1 MNRIILIGN
10 LTRDPET
17 STTQA
22 GVTVTKF
29 TLAVNRRFG
38 GQNGEKVTD
47 FFDVTA
53 WRQLAENCQKYLS
66 KGRKV
71 AVLGE
76 LHKDKYTGRDGAEK
90 TKVYVQADD
99 VEFLSP
105 AQDSAQKEE
114 QKPKRDEV
122 SFEDVQ
128 TDDIPF

>member
-1 MNRIILIGN
+1 MNKIILIGN

-53 WRQLAENCQKYLS
+53 WRQLGDNCQKYLF

-76 LHKDKYTGRDGAEK
+76 LHKDKYTGRDGTEK

-105 AQDSAQKEE
+105 AQDSAHNDEP
-114 QKPKRDEV
+114 KPKREEV

>member
-1 MNRIILIGN
+1 MNKIILIGN

-17 STTQA
+17 STTA
-22 GVTVTKF
+22 TGVSVTKF
-29 TLAVNRRFG
+29 TLAVNRRFS
-38 GQNGEKVTD
+38 QNGDKVTD

-76 LHKDKYTGRDGAEK
+76 LHKDTFQGRDGTDK
-90 TKVYVQADD
+90 TKIYVQADD
-99 VEFLSP
+99 VEFLPSSKDGA
-105 AQDSAQKEE
+105 AQEK
-114 QKPKRDEV
+114 KKDEV

-128 TDDIPF
+128 SDDIPF